1 MSQYPSGSI
10 PKSASSGNVANASAV
25 ATIAAPANGR
35 NYVTGF
41 VITAT
46 GATAGAVVLATL
58 TGLAGGT
65 MTFVYV
71 APAGALLGAEPY
83 VIPFSSALPAS
94 ADGTAVTLTLPALGA
109 GNTNAAV
116 VLTGYTL

>member
-1 MSQYPSGSI
+1 MSQYPSGSL

-41 VITAT
+41 IVTAT
-46 GATAGAVVLATL
+46 GATAASIVLITL

-65 MTFVYV
+65 MTFVYAV
-71 APAGALLGAEPY
+71 PAGVLVGAQPY
-83 VIPFSSALPAS
+83 VVPFSSALPAS
-94 ADGTAVTLTLPALGA
+94 ADGTAVTLTLPALGT

-116 VLTGYTL
+116 VLTGYSL